1 MNNSLILAN
10 IRLQVGEENL
20 IIGNSFRKRNCSA
33 NLAGVAEVDRIVIDF
48 DKVFPHGRHG
58 ENLCECVLFYIDD
71 NDSLIVVPI
80 ELKGG
85 KNAEAEKAV
94 EQLRGGTKFADT
106 CAPKDIATVVYPI
119 LFHNHLSKAEVR
131 RLKQS
136 RSRIQF
142 HGKSYEVKTARCG
155 SKLIDVI
162 Q

>member
-1 MNNSLILAN
+1 MILAN
-10 IRLQVGEENL
+10 IRIQVGEENL
-20 IIGNSFRKRNCSA
+20 IIGNSFRRRNCSA
-33 NLAGVAEVDRIVIDF
+33 NLAGVAEMDRIVVDL
-48 DKVFPHGRHG
+48 DKVFPHGRQG
-58 ENLCECVLFYIDD
+58 ENLCECVVFYIDD
-71 NDSLIVVPI
+71 KDNLIVIPI

-94 EQLRGGTKFADT
+94 EQLRGGTKYAGT
-106 CAPKDIATVVYPI
+106 YTSKDISTVVYPI
-119 LFHNHLSKAEVR
+119 LFHNHLSRAEVR

-136 RSRIQF
+136 RSKIQF